1 MCRSRDIRVG
11 DDGQTANQMNTVDSH
26 LQAQSGGQD
35 GYPSTAYMVCIS
47 YLQMVIRMMILVK
60 MVPWLPECDVNP
72 SSEIVPWV
80 EKALSI
86 SS

>member
-1 MCRSRDIRVG
+1 MCRSRDIRVD
-11 DDGQTANQMNTVDSH
+11 DDGQAANQMKMVDSH
-26 LQAQSGGQD
+26 LQAQSGDQD
-35 GYPSTAYMVCIS
+35 GSPNTVYLVYIS
-47 YLQMVIRMMILVK
+47 YLRMVIRMMILVK
-60 MVPWLPECDVNP
+60 MVSWLPKCDVNP